1 MGRSLL
7 GLSPEFPGNPNPQ
20 LPTPERKPMARVLVV
35 DDAAFMRVRA
45 ARVLQ
50 DAGHEVVEAENGH
63 EALKLYAE
71 CRPDVVLM
79 DITMPEMDGLA
90 ALKEIRK
97 LDPEARVAM
106 VTAMGQQAIVME
118 ALKAGAKDFV
128 LKPFQPE
135 RVLSSLRK
143 LLAA

>member
-1 MGRSLL
+1 
-7 GLSPEFPGNPNPQ
+7 
-20 LPTPERKPMARVLVV
+20 MARILVV

-45 ARVLQ
+45 AKVLE
-50 DAGHEVVEAENGH
+50 DNGHEVALAENGR
-63 EALKLYAE
+63 EAVTKYAE
-71 CRPDVVLM
+71 WRPDAVLM

-97 LDPEARVAM
+97 LDPLARVAM
-106 VTAMGQQAIVME
+106 VTAMGQQAIVMD

-128 LKPFQPE
+128 LKPFQPD
-135 RVLSSLRK
+135 RILAILQK

>member
-1 MGRSLL
+1 
-7 GLSPEFPGNPNPQ
+7 
-20 LPTPERKPMARVLVV
+20 MARVLVV

-50 DAGHEVVEAENGH
+50 EAGHAVVEAENGH

-79 DITMPEMDGLA
+79 DITMPDMDGLA

-97 LDPEARVAM
+97 LDPDARVAM

-128 LKPFQPE
+128 LKPFQAE